1 MVRNCMTDRCMYSIH
16 GHSYVVEI
24 KLRSTQLDNGH
35 MVVDFSVIKK
45 AIGAFLDAFD
55 HSIMLWSA
63 DDPVYI
69 NDMKKHSRRWI
80 MMPISPSAEGM
91 AIFILNISQKIIK
104 DINFTNG
111 ERHINVY
118 SVVVHETDTGYAEAS
133 FKDNDDELLSD
144 NQIMGGTLFSSD
156 IQKDFASKGFN
167 WAELWE
173 KI

>member
-1 MVRNCMTDRCMYSIH
+1 
-16 GHSYVVEI
+16 
-24 KLRSTQLDNGH
+24 
-35 MVVDFSVIKK
+35 
-45 AIGAFLDAFD
+45 
-55 HSIMLWSA
+55 
-63 DDPVYI
+63 
-69 NDMKKHSRRWI
+69 